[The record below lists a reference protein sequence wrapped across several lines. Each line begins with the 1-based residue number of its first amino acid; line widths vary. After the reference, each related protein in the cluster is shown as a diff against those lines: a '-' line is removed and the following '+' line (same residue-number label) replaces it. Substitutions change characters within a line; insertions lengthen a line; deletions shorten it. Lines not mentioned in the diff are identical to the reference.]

1 MMPVYLYT
9 LELSYQHSHA
19 LFDGIEFKN
28 EWISINNGELTIH
41 SKYSWDGCTP
51 KAQPFGLFTIGTPDG
66 SLRFGKPW
74 LYYPSLVHDA
84 LCQFR
89 DDLPFTKQQVIQIFE
104 EHLQQVEWPLCTLYV
119 AAVKHFGPQDFR

>member
-1 MMPVYLYT
+1 MAVYLYT
-9 LELSYQHSHA
+9 LDPPYRHVHTH
-19 LFDGIEFKN
+19 FDGVEFSN
-28 EWISINNGELTIH
+28 QWITISNGRLTIN
-41 SKYSWDGCTP
+41 SQYSWDGCTP
-51 KAQPFGLFTIGTPDG
+51 KVQPLGLFTIGTPDG

-89 DDLPFTKQQVIQIFE
+89 DELPFTKQHVIDIFE

-119 AAVKHFGPQDFR
+119 AAVKRFGPQDFR